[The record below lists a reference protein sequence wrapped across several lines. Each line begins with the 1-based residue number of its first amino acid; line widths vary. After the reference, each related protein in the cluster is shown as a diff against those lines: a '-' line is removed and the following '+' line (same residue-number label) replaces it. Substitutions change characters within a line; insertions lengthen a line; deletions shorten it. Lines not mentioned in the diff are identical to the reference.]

1 MLPDKIDLKLRD
13 LKNEIYENKFE
24 IKKWT
29 IQEVKRTALNKYES
43 IESKREFL
51 TGTQSYWDNTGKIF
65 FFQHELKLPQ
75 NINKDNLYLHLD
87 ISGECT
93 LFINGEVYRGINEKD
108 IKLPEFEENYY
119 KFKILA
125 THDVHLSVRHQRLFN
140 IPYPPHIFRGAF
152 LFNKNKNIEKFYVL
166 LKNIKKTIEVLS
178 NKKEK
183 LHLQNLLENSLNKV
197 DFYSHQRS
205 DFINSIE
212 NSYNDLTNK
221 LKNTDN
227 QNLGEVYLLA
237 HSHLDLAFK
246 WTVTDSLRKL
256 ERTIS
261 TTLNLMDQYDNY
273 YYLQSQAILYDYLKK
288 LYPDLF
294 NKLKKKQSEGQFIG
308 EGSFWNEADIN
319 LPNGESLIRQI
330 LYGKKFYKKH
340 FKQDTKVAWLPDCFG
355 FSAILPQI
363 LNKSEIN
370 YFLTAKLQWNETNQ
384 FPYNLFQW
392 EGLDGSQI
400 NSYLLSDEYGGN
412 LEPKKINK
420 AWESRKQKDIDEV
433 LSLYGFGDGGGG
445 NNEIQLNNYQALDKI
460 PYLPQIKTGHMQK
473 HLENIFDKKDLPT
486 WKGELYLEKHRG
498 TYTSQADLKK
508 YNRKLEF
515 RLRNLELLYSIA
527 KVNGYQ
533 TEHGLEKNWKTLLK
547 NQFHDILPGS
557 CVHDVYLDAVQDYE
571 DLKANLAE
579 IENDIFQFISNI
591 ITTNDENF
599 FLFNPLTFKYDS
611 LIELK
616 LPQKS
621 NNITALEVD
630 AKKYPVQK
638 ENDSIYFKLDDFK
651 SLSFKKIKLLD
662 NGNEHYQTNL
672 SSNRHHLENNY
683 LKLSLDKKGQIKSIY
698 DKENE
703 LEYIPK
709 GSKANQLKLYDDKS
723 TYFDAWDISIS
734 EQNKKVIDDIT
745 SIKVNNT
752 GPYYHSIKIKR
763 NFYNSTITQEI
774 IMYDDYRKIDFKT
787 YVDWQE
793 NQKLLKT
800 VFPINIK
807 NSQALFDLSMG
818 HIKRANYKNT
828 AWEKAKTEV
837 PAHKWVNLNNN
848 DISVSLLND
857 CKYGHQVD
865 ENVINL
871 TLLKSGIFPDP
882 QADLG
887 EHEFTYS
894 LLLSPQPKDIINIE
908 QKALMMNNK
917 PTLIQPSEKKE
928 KNNNKR
934 QFNKPFDIINDNVTL
949 DAFKTAEN
957 KNGYIMRVHEIKG
970 ISSNL
975 EIAFYQDIKEIEET
989 NLIENKIKTLNPKNN
1004 KIQVKIDPFEI
1015 KTFKVVFV

>member
-1 MLPDKIDLKLRD
+1 MLPDNIDLKLRD
-13 LKNEIYENKFE
+13 LKNEIYENKVE
-24 IKKWT
+24 IKEWT

-43 IESKREFL
+43 KESKREFL

-75 NINKDNLYLHLD
+75 EINKDNLYLHLE
-87 ISGECT
+87 INGECT
-93 LFINGEVYRGINEKD
+93 LFINDSVYRGINEKD
-108 IKLPEFEENYY
+108 IRLPEVEVNYY

-125 THDVHLSVRHQRLFN
+125 THDIHLSVRHQRLFN
-140 IPYPPHIFRGAF
+140 SPYPPHLFRDAF
-152 LFNKNKNIEKFYVL
+152 LFNKNKKIERFYLL
-166 LKNIKKTIEVLS
+166 LKNIKKSIEILS
-178 NKKEK
+178 NKREK
-183 LHLQNLLENSLNKV
+183 LHLQNLLENTLNKV
-197 DFYSHQRS
+197 DFYTHQRNV
-205 DFINSIE
+205 FINSIE
-212 NSYNDLTNK
+212 KSYEELVEK

-227 QNLGEVYLLA
+227 QNPGKVFLLA

-246 WTVTDSLRKL
+246 WTVTDSIRKL

-261 TTLNLMDQYDNY
+261 TTLNLMDQYENY

-294 NKLKKKQSEGQFIG
+294 KKLKNKQSEGQFIV

-330 LYGKKFYKKH
+330 LYGKEFYKKH

-363 LNKSEIN
+363 LKKSEIN
-370 YFLTAKLQWNETNQ
+370 YFITAKLQWNETNQ

-392 EGLDGSQI
+392 EGIDGTRI

-445 NNEIQLNNYQALDKI
+445 NSEIQLNNYQAIDKI
-460 PYLPQIKTGHMQK
+460 PYLPKIKTGYIQN
-473 HLENIFDKKDLPT
+473 HLNNIFDNKDLPT

-527 KVNGYQ
+527 ITNGYQ
-533 TEHGLEKNWKTLLK
+533 AKHDLEKNWKILLK

-571 DLKANLAE
+571 ELKANLKD
-579 IENDIFQFISNI
+579 IENDIFQFISSNI
-591 ITTNDENF
+591 KFNNEEFI
-599 FLFNPLTFKYDS
+599 LFNPLTFKYNS

-616 LPQKS
+616 NLKNT
-621 NNITALEVD
+621 NNINAVEID
-630 AKKYPVQK
+630 GEKYPVQK
-638 ENDSIYFKLDDFK
+638 ENGRIYFKLNDFEP
-651 SLSFKKIKLLD
+651 LSFKTVELLD
-662 NGNEHYQTNL
+662 NSNEHHQTNL
-672 SSNRHHLENNY
+672 SSNKYHLENNY
-683 LKLSLDKKGQIKSIY
+683 LKVSLDEKGQIKSIY
-698 DKENE
+698 DREKEI
-703 LEYIPK
+703 EYIQK
-709 GSKANQLKLYDDKS
+709 ERKANQLKLYDDKS

-734 EQNKKVIDDIT
+734 EQNKKIIDDIT

-763 NFYNSTITQEI
+763 DFYNSTIIQKI
-774 IMYDDYRKIDFKT
+774 ILYDNERKIDFKT

-818 HIKRANYKNT
+818 HLERANYKNT
-828 AWEKAKTEV
+828 DWEKAKTEV

-848 DISVSLLND
+848 DISVSLLNN

-865 ENVINL
+865 ENVIDL

-882 QADLG
+882 KADLG
-887 EHEFTYS
+887 EHEYTYS
-894 LLLSPQPKDIINIE
+894 LLLSPQPKDIIDIE

-917 PTLIQPSEKKE
+917 PILIQPSAKK
-928 KNNNKR
+928 KNNSNRK
-934 QFNKPFDIINDNVTL
+934 FNKPFDIKNENVTL
-949 DAFKTAEN
+949 DAFKIAEN
-957 KNGYIMRVHEIKG
+957 KEGFIIRMHEIKG

-975 EIAFYQDIKEIEET
+975 EIKFHQDIKKVEET
-989 NLIENKIKTLNPKNN
+989 NLIENKIKTLKPKNN